1 MANSIQL
8 LIKHGLR
15 VLSLFSVLVS
25 ANSISAEFRPAFN
38 SSAVDAF
45 VQGELQGQQVP
56 GIAVGIFWKGEVLAA
71 RGYGYA
77 NVEHS
82 VPVSRGTLFQT
93 ASVGKQFTAAA
104 VMLLVDDGKLE
115 LDAPLT
121 QYFADAPATWSA
133 ITARR
138 LLTHT
143 SGIQD
148 YFDGLLNSG
157 VESFDSQREYT
168 EDELL
173 RAFYQLPIEF
183 SPGSRYQYCNTGY
196 VLLGILLHRL
206 SGQFYGDILRDRVF
220 GPLQMKTARVISE
233 ADIVR
238 DRAAGYR
245 LVDGELKNQEWYAPS
260 VNTTADGSL
269 YLSIDDYAAWDKALR
284 VKALLSAS
292 SWAQVLAPV
301 ALTSGKT
308 YPYGFGW
315 IVEEAKGHP
324 WYHHSGSSQG
334 FKTYISRYLADDLTV
349 VVLSNSIDSHPDR
362 IVDGIA
368 EILDPHLAK
377 IRPVGPSVG
386 AQGSETKRIAQWLMG
401 LANGE
406 VPAAEALGSRRILRE
421 QMISYGRYL
430 RPFGPV
436 QSVELLSDHPLGDDR
451 TYVYIVRYKTQ
462 VVRLEFVRAMD
473 GRVMDFS
480 VEAE

>member
-45 VQGELQGQQVP
+45 VQGELQRQQVP

-206 SGQFYGDILRDRVF
+206 SGQFYGDILRDR
-220 GPLQMKTARVISE
+220 
-233 ADIVR
+233 
-238 DRAAGYR
+238 
-245 LVDGELKNQEWYAPS
+245 
-260 VNTTADGSL
+260 
-269 YLSIDDYAAWDKALR
+269 
-284 VKALLSAS
+284 
-292 SWAQVLAPV
+292 
-301 ALTSGKT
+301 
-308 YPYGFGW
+308 
-315 IVEEAKGHP
+315 
-324 WYHHSGSSQG
+324 
-334 FKTYISRYLADDLTV
+334 
-349 VVLSNSIDSHPDR
+349 
-362 IVDGIA
+362 
-368 EILDPHLAK
+368 
-377 IRPVGPSVG
+377 
-386 AQGSETKRIAQWLMG
+386 
-401 LANGE
+401 
-406 VPAAEALGSRRILRE
+406 
-421 QMISYGRYL
+421 
-430 RPFGPV
+430 
-436 QSVELLSDHPLGDDR
+436 
-451 TYVYIVRYKTQ
+451 
-462 VVRLEFVRAMD
+462 
-473 GRVMDFS
+473 
-480 VEAE
+480 